1 LLRENSFSL
10 QHRKSFLHDVHAPLV
25 WPQVRDSLIIMNS
38 TTLPARHLVAIGL
51 CGLALV
57 SISCRKRQPE
67 SAGGSGPAPVIV
79 TDLGQN
85 ALASLPGAIYQSQ
98 AGSAIHWQPWTKL
111 SLERAK
117 AARRLVFCVI
127 ALPQQPGFQEV
138 LASMEKSPGL
148 AAKINDHYV
157 PILVDGDAS
166 RELGILTADL
176 SAEIR
181 RPLQLPLFVWM
192 THEGNPVAWIP
203 VSSADGSRVEE
214 LFNHSHTMVNEMWR
228 DDLRL
233 MDSEKKP
240 SYVLGN
246 SALDNAN
253 RRKRFEAR
261 KVSKVMSEQP
271 AADVVRAIRQL
282 ASLYDTFSRNF
293 DEAGGL
299 FPASALE
306 LLATAS
312 VQPGLPADV
321 RARSGETTRDL
332 LKDLLPSAMFDPL
345 DGGVFSSR
353 RGASWALPSFVRD
366 CPGQGRVAVALIE
379 AYRATG
385 NASALATALGVI
397 SFAEKNF
404 ATAEGLFAV
413 GLAPPV
419 DPTKWLWS
427 IEEIEQILGAEDA
440 AWWIKATAMK
450 GLGNLPSEVDP
461 RREFFRSNSLALG
474 TTMEEIAAELGL
486 PAASFAPRFAA
497 AKAKLLAARDRR
509 LGTATR
515 DESSHAGASFRMVSA
530 YAAAFAATG
539 DEKFRAK
546 AVALLT
552 RSRDAFGVGPKL
564 RIFSK
569 DGPDSIVAGR
579 AFLYAL
585 ALQSIIDVA
594 VITSDEQ
601 WLVWAE
607 DLATTA
613 AELFTGDGFLK
624 ECPDDAKL
632 IDLPITDLVMLF
644 DDSTAGLV
652 SSVESRLAEI
662 GRPLLRDFSEL
673 ATPMPTYAVDRPI
686 LQTDLIMA
694 TVYRHYKVTLA
705 LGADLPPALKSAS
718 ERLALRSIQRRPARP
733 GDEVPTGSIKVIFA
747 DGESRLVASPESLQQ
762 AVLPSPGK

>member
-1 LLRENSFSL
+1 
-10 QHRKSFLHDVHAPLV
+10 
-25 WPQVRDSLIIMNS
+25 MNS
-38 TTLPARHLVAIGL
+38 PFLPARPLIAAAL

-57 SISCRKRQPE
+57 SVSCRKRQPE
-67 SAGGSGPAPVIV
+67 AGGGTRPAPAVAP
-79 TDLGQN
+79 DLSQN
-85 ALASLPGAIYQSQ
+85 ALGSLPGAVYQSQ
-98 AGSAIHWQPWTKL
+98 AGSPIRWQPWTKL

-117 AARRLVFCVI
+117 ASRRLVFCVI
-127 ALPQQPGFQEV
+127 AMPQQPDFQEV
-138 LASMEKSPGL
+138 LASLGRNPGL
-148 AAKINDHYV
+148 VAAINDHYV

-176 SAEIR
+176 CSEIK

-203 VSSADGSRVEE
+203 VSSAEGTRVEE
-214 LFNHSHTMVNEMWR
+214 LFNQSHTMVNEMWE
-228 DDLRL
+228 DDLKL

-246 SALDNAN
+246 SSLDNAN
-253 RRKRFEAR
+253 RRKRLEAR
-261 KVSKVMSEQP
+261 KVAKVMSEQP
-271 AADVVRAIRQL
+271 AVDVVRAIRQL

-321 RARSGETTRDL
+321 RARSGETTREL

-345 DGGVFSSR
+345 DGGVFASR
-353 RGASWALPSFVRD
+353 RGGSWALPSFVRD

-385 NASALATALGVI
+385 DPRALASALGVI
-397 SFAEKNF
+397 SFAEKHY

-413 GLAPPV
+413 GLAAPT
-419 DPTKWLWS
+419 DPAKWLWS
-427 IEEIEQILGAEDA
+427 IEEVEQVLGAEDA
-440 AWWIKATAMK
+440 GWWIKATAMK
-450 GLGNLPSEVDP
+450 RLGNLPSEVDP
-461 RREFFRSNSLALG
+461 LREFFRSNTLG
-474 TTMEEIAAELGL
+474 LSKTMEEIAAELGE
-486 PAASFAPRFAA
+486 PAASFAPRFEA
-497 AKAKLLAARDRR
+497 AKAKLLAVRNQRF
-509 LGTATR
+509 GTSAR

-530 YAAAFAATG
+530 YAAAYAATG
-539 DEKFRAK
+539 DGKYRDK

-552 RSRDAFGVGPKL
+552 RSREAFGVGPKL
-564 RIFSK
+564 RIFSR
-569 DGPDSIVAGR
+569 DAPDSIAAGR
-579 AFLYAL
+579 GFLYAL

-601 WLVWAE
+601 WLVWSE

-613 AELFTGDGFLK
+613 AELFTGNGFLK

-632 IDLPITDLVMLF
+632 VDLPVTDLVMLF

-662 GRPLLRDFSEL
+662 GRPLVRDFSEL

-686 LQTDLIMA
+686 LHTDLILA

-705 LGADLPPALKSAS
+705 MGADLPPALTSAS

-733 GDEVPTGSIKVIFA
+733 GDEVPAGSVKVIFS
-747 DGESRLVASPESLQQ
+747 DGESRLVSSPEALQQ
-762 AVLPSPGK
+762 AVLPLPEK